1 MRRDEWLLMLATMGI
16 VIAGGV
22 IIWALFDLLKWLMS
36 VIDFAIG
43 G

>member
-1 MRRDEWLLMLATMGI
+1 MRRDEWLLMFATMGI

-22 IIWALFDLLKWLMS
+22 IIWALFDLLEWLMS